1 MGKLFDS
8 LEPDEDAD
16 RISLLR
22 RFEIERLMTSVLVGV
37 GTFWIILAA
46 YAGEPHVVGLGMLV
60 ALGSLVSLVLLRF
73 KRYVLARHLWLLS
86 GISAIFLGACIIHES
101 ANMSFMFLA
110 AVGAPLLVFSIKHE
124 SWTGLFCI
132 LACGN
137 SLVYFAD
144 LR

>member
-1 MGKLFDS
+1 MLLGKLFDS
-8 LEPDEDAD
+8 LEPDEDTD

-46 YAGEPHVVGLGMLV
+46 YAGEPYVVGLGMLV
-60 ALGSLVSLVLLRF
+60 ALVSLVLLRF
-73 KRYVLARHLWLLS
+73 KHIVLARHLWLLS

-110 AVGAPLLVFSIKHE
+110 AVGAPLLFFQSNM

-132 LACGN
+132 LAC
-137 SLVYFAD
+137 
-144 LR
+144 R

>member
-46 YAGEPHVVGLGMLV
+46 YAGEPYVVGLGMLV
-60 ALGSLVSLVLLRF
+60 ALGSLVFWCSCDLNAMFWHV
-73 KRYVLARHLWLLS
+73 
-86 GISAIFLGACIIHES
+86 IFGSCLE
-101 ANMSFMFLA
+101 FQQ
-110 AVGAPLLVFSIKHE
+110 
-124 SWTGLFCI
+124 
-132 LACGN
+132 
-137 SLVYFAD
+137 YF
-144 LR
+144 